1 MSDGNKKVSTEKRS
15 HHKKAA
21 TVGAP
26 VREQVVDVT
35 CCFCQNK
42 GKAIIEID
50 DAGQV
55 VAVTIKS

>member
-1 MSDGNKKVSTEKRS
+1 MSENQEAPAKRS
-15 HHKKAA
+15 HKKSPAA
-21 TVGAP
+21 TP
-26 VREQVVDVT
+26 NPNEQIVDVT

-42 GKAIIEID
+42 GKAIVKID

>member
-1 MSDGNKKVSTEKRS
+1 MSDESKEASTEKRS
-15 HHKKAA
+15 HHKKMAVA
-21 TVGAP
+21 GIT

-50 DAGQV
+50 DAGLV